1 MKITITVRHINDQKQ
16 SESLRQYILK
26 RVKRFN
32 RYINPG
38 KDPSELRFV
47 LSVEKFRN
55 SVEVILT
62 SGNFKATSSVN
73 SEAMHLAI
81 DKSINSIIKQ
91 LKKQTDKKIKTKRR
105 ESIKIKPALI
115 SDQPTENTE
124 AGTIRIRKL
133 PKKPMSVEEALLQLN
148 VSLFGF
154 VAFTNSETGAMNIL
168 HKTKGGT
175 IELITP

>member
-1 MKITITVRHINDQKQ
+1 MKITVTIRHIRDQKK
-16 SESLRQYILK
+16 SENLRRYILK
-26 RVKRFN
+26 RIERINK
-32 RYINPG
+32 YINPD

-55 SVEVILT
+55 SVELILT
-62 SGNFKATSSVN
+62 SGNFKATSSVD
-73 SEAMHLAI
+73 SDAMHLAI

-91 LKKQTDKKIKTKRR
+91 LKRQTDKKIKTKRR
-105 ESIKIKPALI
+105 ENTKKKPALRSGQLI
-115 SDQPTENTE
+115 ENRD

-148 VSLFGF
+148 VSPFGF

-168 HKTKGGT
+168 HKAKGGT

>member
-1 MKITITVRHINDQKQ
+1 MKITVTTRHIHDQKK

-26 RVKRFN
+26 RIKRIN
-32 RYINPG
+32 RYINPD

-55 SVEVILT
+55 SVELILN

-73 SEAMHLAI
+73 SDAMHVAI
-81 DKSINSIIKQ
+81 DKSIDSIIKQ

-105 ESIKIKPALI
+105 ESIKIKPALLP
-115 SDQPTENTE
+115 DQPIENRD
-124 AGTIRIRKL
+124 AGTIQIRKL

-148 VSLFGF
+148 VSDLGF
-154 VAFTNSETGAMNIL
+154 FAFTNSETGAMNIL

>member
-1 MKITITVRHINDQKQ
+1 MKITTTIRHVDDQKK
-16 SESLRQYILK
+16 SESLRQYIEKKIK
-26 RVKRFN
+26 RIN
-32 RYINPG
+32 RYLNSV

-55 SVEVILT
+55 SVDLILT

-73 SEAMHLAI
+73 SDSMHTAI
-81 DKSINSIIKQ
+81 DKSIDSIVKQ
-91 LKKQTDKKIKTKRR
+91 LKKQNDKKIKIKRR
-105 ESIKIKPALI
+105 ESVKIKPVSV
-115 SDQPTENTE
+115 SDEPIENRD

-148 VSLFGF
+148 VSQFGF

>member
-1 MKITITVRHINDQKQ
+1 MRITVTIRHIHDQKK

-26 RVKRFN
+26 RVKRIN
-32 RYINPG
+32 RYINPS

-55 SVEVILT
+55 SVELILN

-73 SEAMHLAI
+73 SDAMHVAI
-81 DKSINSIIKQ
+81 DRSIDSIIKQ
-91 LKKQTDKKIKTKRR
+91 LKKQNDKKIKTKRR
-105 ESIKIKPALI
+105 ESIKIKPAL
-115 SDQPTENTE
+115 SPDQPIENKE
-124 AGTIRIRKL
+124 SGAIRIRRL

-148 VSLFGF
+148 VAHLGF

-168 HKTKGGT
+168 HKTKGGA

>member
-1 MKITITVRHINDQKQ
+1 MKITVTIRHIRDQKK
-16 SESLRQYILK
+16 SENLRQYILK
-26 RVKRFN
+26 RIERIN
-32 RYINPG
+32 RYINP
-38 KDPSELRFV
+38 DRNPSELRFV

-55 SVEVILT
+55 SVELILT

-73 SEAMHLAI
+73 SDAMHVAI

-91 LKKQTDKKIKTKRR
+91 LKRQTDKKIKTKRR

-115 SDQPTENTE
+115 SDQPTENRE

-148 VSLFGF
+148 VSPFGF

-168 HKTKGGT
+168 HKAKGGT